1 MSPEILLNSCE
12 GTQSILI
19 RFEGFCS
26 KGHEALKNDLAQRAK
41 VGLCPCCAVATH
53 VLVPPIYNAGRPD
66 REKLNS
72 TSLWQRFGP
81 FATRNYAAATY
92 YNANGALPDTWD
104 WLASKHLVKLPHPLN
119 LEDCCVLEDG
129 ASHGDTVD
137 ACGSTA
143 GRQSTPSAFVNPHTV
158 PQSKKVPKP
167 PPPIHPSVA
176 SPSPSP
182 SPAKSHGT
190 FKGSP
195 SRGSSS
201 WDGNWHSNRPQT
213 WDWQGRRWR

>member
-1 MSPEILLNSCE
+1 M
-12 GTQSILI
+12 
-19 RFEGFCS
+19 
-26 KGHEALKNDLAQRAK
+26 
-41 VGLCPCCAVATH
+41 
-53 VLVPPIYNAGRPD
+53 
-66 REKLNS
+66 NS

-92 YNANGALPDTWD
+92 YNANGELPGSWD
-104 WLASKHLVKLPHPLN
+104 WLASKHLVELPYPLN
-119 LEDCCVLEDG
+119 PEDCCVLEDE

-143 GRQSTPSAFVNPHTV
+143 GRQSTPSASVNLHAV
-158 PQSKKVPKP
+158 PQTKKFPKP
-167 PPPIHPSVA
+167 PPPIHPNVA
-176 SPSPSP
+176 SPSP

-201 WDGNWHSNRPQT
+201 WDGEWQSARTHP
-213 WDWQGRRWR
+213 WDWNTRRWR